1 MSSSGSNWEPLLVF
15 RFSMMFLWWAIAEAR
30 WKQIGEIIIIGE
42 YFKTTVK
49 HSLILFQSE
58 LVQTPSYFRE
68 QANYSRAAQKIVHFS
83 AVLEYIMTYLELYI
97 QKIIQSTSG
106 GHWIGFYQGRKL
118 YWSWSNG
125 PMAALQENGE
135 PQFSLWKSW
144 QLMGTNIWELAPLFH

>member
-58 LVQTPSYFRE
+58 LLQTPSYFRE
-68 QANYSRAAQKIVHFS
+68 QANYSRAAQKIIHFS

-97 QKIIQSTSG
+97 
-106 GHWIGFYQGRKL
+106 RK
-118 YWSWSNG
+118 
-125 PMAALQENGE
+125 
-135 PQFSLWKSW
+135 
-144 QLMGTNIWELAPLFH
+144 